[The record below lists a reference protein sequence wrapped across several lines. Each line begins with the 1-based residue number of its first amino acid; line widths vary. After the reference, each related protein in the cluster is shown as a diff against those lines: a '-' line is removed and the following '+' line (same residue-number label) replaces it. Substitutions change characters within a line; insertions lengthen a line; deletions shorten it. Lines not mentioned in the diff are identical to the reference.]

1 MSWTFYRKDLHKNL
15 LKNIITFNFSQYKY
29 YLNNIKIKNSA
40 ESIADGKIRLDDE
53 EQSSSDMSNKFR
65 RLRTK

>member
-15 LKNIITFNFSQYKY
+15 LKSIIIFSFCQYKY